1 MKGIIFNE
9 FLIMVEKEFGAEMVE
24 LIIEDAKPASGAAY
38 TNVGTYDHAEIVDLV
53 VALSK
58 RTGAEAP
65 VLIKAFGKFLFHSFG
80 NKHGDMISSY
90 SNGLDL
96 LKDIHDHIHVEVAK
110 LYSNAQL
117 PDFTT
122 EQSNDS
128 SLKMTYAS
136 ERKMSDLAE
145 GLIEE
150 TMIHFGHKYELEKK
164 LIEEDGSVVE
174 FNIQITG

>member
-96 LKDIHDHIHVEVAK
+96 LKDIHD
-110 LYSNAQL
+110 QL